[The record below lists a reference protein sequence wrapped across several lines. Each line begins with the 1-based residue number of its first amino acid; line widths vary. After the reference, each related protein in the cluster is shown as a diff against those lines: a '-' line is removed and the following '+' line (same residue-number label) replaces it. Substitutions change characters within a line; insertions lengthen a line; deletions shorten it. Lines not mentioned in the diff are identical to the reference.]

1 MKYTEGDKIIIL
13 QSDEEGKVVEIIND
27 KMVMV
32 NVNGVQFPVY
42 TDQIDFPYFK
52 MFSKKPEPKK
62 QRVFVD
68 QLKTEKPAKRKKTRD
83 GVFVNVI
90 PIFDRD
96 VFGDELVDKI
106 KLYLINYNEDDYSFK
121 YQFHAHQQVK
131 FQHEGIIYG
140 LQDFYLHDIPFE
152 ELSYNPELFFEFS
165 LKKTDKTKVPFYT
178 SSIKWRGKQV
188 YQKIHEL
195 QEKNEPSFE
204 YEIFTHYPDKPNE
217 LTIDLSK
224 LYGKDFRMHED
235 GKSSIRKDSVQSVI
249 DLHIEKLID
258 HHVYLSDPEILET
271 QLTFFEKY
279 LDEAIMAGKREM
291 IFIHGVG
298 EGVLKKNI
306 HEKLKQHR
314 QVSSFV
320 NRQHP
325 LFGYGATEV
334 FLK

>member
-13 QSDEEGKVVEIIND
+13 QSNEEGKVVEIIND

-131 FQHEGIIYG
+131 IG
-140 LQDFYLHDIPFE
+140 
-152 ELSYNPELFFEFS
+152 
-165 LKKTDKTKVPFYT
+165 
-178 SSIKWRGKQV
+178 RA
-188 YQKIHEL
+188 
-195 QEKNEPSFE
+195 
-204 YEIFTHYPDKPNE
+204 
-217 LTIDLSK
+217 
-224 LYGKDFRMHED
+224 
-235 GKSSIRKDSVQSVI
+235 
-249 DLHIEKLID
+249 
-258 HHVYLSDPEILET
+258 HV
-271 QLTFFEKY
+271 
-279 LDEAIMAGKREM
+279 
-291 IFIHGVG
+291 
-298 EGVLKKNI
+298 
-306 HEKLKQHR
+306 
-314 QVSSFV
+314 
-320 NRQHP
+320 
-325 LFGYGATEV
+325 
-334 FLK
+334 